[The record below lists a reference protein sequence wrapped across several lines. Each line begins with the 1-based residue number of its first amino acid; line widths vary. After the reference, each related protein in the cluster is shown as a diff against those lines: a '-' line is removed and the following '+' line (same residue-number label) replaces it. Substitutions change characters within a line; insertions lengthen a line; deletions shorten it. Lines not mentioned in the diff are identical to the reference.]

1 MGLGKKLKKAAK
13 SVTRSVSDGVQK
25 VLGEKGYNIA
35 KGALTALNT
44 PYMATTAVTDTLNG
58 DNPIKKQQE
67 RQAAAM
73 TNLQGRD
80 VEKPEIKPTFDDTP
94 EGLDQFQAN
103 LRWKRRRRE
112 KLSMNAEDREKTNV
126 LGGSETLG
134 V

>member
-94 EGLDQFQAN
+94 EGLDLYQAN